1 MAGHYGRKVKNT
13 DDKKRLKVCHI
24 NSFES
29 QHHLTVNP
37 LLHRP
42 GKARRGDK
50 VSIHFQLQGWFTST
64 SRQSPQVDKESDQST
79 VKEFDQ

>member
-1 MAGHYGRKVKNT
+1 MIKLA
-13 DDKKRLKVCHI
+13 
-24 NSFES
+24 FES
-29 QHHLTVNP
+29 FYHLTVKP

-50 VSIHFQLQGWFTST
+50 VSIHFQLQGWSTSK

-79 VKEFDQ
+79 VKGLNQ